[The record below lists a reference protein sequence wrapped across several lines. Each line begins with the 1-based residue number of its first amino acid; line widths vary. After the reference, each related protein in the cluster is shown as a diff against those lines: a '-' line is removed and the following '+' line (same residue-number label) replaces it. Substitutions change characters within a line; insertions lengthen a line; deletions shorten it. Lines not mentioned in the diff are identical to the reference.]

1 VAVAS
6 GFVAVSVSLY
16 PVTPTLSV
24 AVKDE
29 IETVNEVEVAGIVN
43 EETVGSVVSE
53 AGLLAAFPGKV
64 LALIS
69 TILVKVSLSESCGS
83 IVAKL

>member
-1 VAVAS
+1 
-6 GFVAVSVSLY
+6 
-16 PVTPTLSV
+16 VTPTLSV
-24 AVKDE
+24 AVKAV
-29 IETVNEVEVAGIVN
+29 IGTVKELEVVGIVN

-69 TILVKVSLSESCGS
+69 TILVKVSPSESCGS
-83 IVAKL
+83 MVAKL

>member
-1 VAVAS
+1 V
-6 GFVAVSVSLY
+6 LY
-16 PVTPTLSV
+16 LSV
-24 AVKDE
+24 AVKAV
-29 IETVNEVEVAGIVN
+29 IGTVKELEVVGIVN

-69 TILVKVSLSESCGS
+69 TILVKVSPSESCGS
-83 IVAKL
+83 MVAKL